1 MNATEII
8 EASLNKTP
16 EEISDM
22 YDILRN
28 AIRNYVSRVLEDN
41 KVTESNP
48 FEVDTSLDYGACGL
62 SDLELQHVES
72 IFREED
78 DEEGMIWCN
87 VEWTDEPVDFD
98 EFTTDDQMAI
108 LRSIK

>member
-16 EEISDM
+16 DEISDM

-28 AIRNYVSRVLEDN
+28 AIRNCVSRILEGNKATEDN
-41 KVTESNP
+41 PLEC
-48 FEVDTSLDYGACGL
+48 DASLDFGACGL
-62 SDLELQHVES
+62 SDLELPCVKS
-72 IFREED
+72 IFMD
-78 DEEGMIWCN
+78 DDGEGMIWCN
-87 VEWTDEPVDFD
+87 TDWSDEVDFD